1 MSFIVEKDKI
11 QLENKINKTVTTL
24 FSLKKSDDFD
34 ESEYKTLFTKLSD
47 LIWRWAK
54 ITFGQKVENASIE
67 IMECIRRSI
76 SSFNDGENEY
86 LKYIS
91 ASLKI
96 EIEKANRKNQLSE
109 KELIKIPEKKR
120 RRINQILKYAEG
132 YGKSLESNSDLK
144 KIASVFN
151 LSDFDL
157 IELLQWKHQTGVLQ
171 DCVISNDG
179 NEISLIESQIFS
191 QNFLFNPEV
200 VFLNKEINKN
210 IENRIKDFLSLV
222 DEVFVQEKE
231 NSENQKKSKQY
242 VGALITRQIIEDLL
256 KIYSIDQTKIC
267 RMLNKKRFTDQTV
280 LELFKQEKLIS
291 QQAIAAW
298 YNKDKTDASRK
309 VNTFLQKL
317 QEKLST
323 VEKVDSSV

>member
-1 MSFIVEKDKI
+1 MDKDKN
-11 QLENKINKTVTTL
+11 QLEIKINKTAIDI

-54 ITFGQKVENASIE
+54 ITFGQKIENASSE
-67 IMECIRRSI
+67 IMECIKRSL
-76 SSFNDGENEY
+76 SSFKEGENEY
-86 LKYIS
+86 VKYIS

-109 KELIKIPEKKR
+109 RELIRIPEKKR
-120 RRINQILKYAEG
+120 IRINQIFKYAEG

-144 KIASVFN
+144 KMASVFN

-157 IELLQWKHQTGVLQ
+157 KELLQWKHQAGVLQ
-171 DCVISNDG
+171 DYVISNDG
-179 NEISLIESQIFS
+179 KEFSLIESQISS
-191 QNFLFNPEV
+191 QSFVFNPED

-210 IENRIKDFLSLV
+210 IENRINDFLSLV

-231 NSENQKKSKQY
+231 KTENQKKSKQY
-242 VGALITRQIIEDLL
+242 VGALITRQIMEDLS
-256 KIYSIDQTKIC
+256 KIHTIDQTKIC
-267 RMLNKKRFTDQTV
+267 KMLNKKRFTDQTV

-291 QQAIAAW
+291 QQEIAAW

-309 VNTFLQKL
+309 LKTFWQKL
-317 QEKLST
+317 QENCQP
-323 VEKVDSSV
+323 

>member
-1 MSFIVEKDKI
+1 MDKDKN
-11 QLENKINKTVTTL
+11 QLEIKINKTAIDI

-54 ITFGQKVENASIE
+54 ITFGQKIENASIE
-67 IMECIRRSI
+67 IMECIKRSL
-76 SSFNDGENEY
+76 SSFKEGENEY
-86 LKYIS
+86 VKYIS

-109 KELIKIPEKKR
+109 RELIRIPEKKR
-120 RRINQILKYAEG
+120 IRINQIFKYAEG

-144 KIASVFN
+144 KVASVFN

-157 IELLQWKHQTGVLQ
+157 KELLQWKHQAGVLQ
-171 DCVISNDG
+171 DYVISNDG
-179 NEISLIESQIFS
+179 KEFSLIESQIS
-191 QNFLFNPEV
+191 RQSFLFNPEA
-200 VFLNKEINKN
+200 VFFNKEINKN
-210 IENRIKDFLSLV
+210 IENRINDFLSLV

-231 NSENQKKSKQY
+231 KTENQKKSKQY
-242 VGALITRQIIEDLL
+242 VGALITRQIMEDLS
-256 KIYSIDQTKIC
+256 KIHSIDQTKIC

-291 QQAIAAW
+291 QQEIAAW

-309 VNTFLQKL
+309 LKTFWQKL
-317 QEKLST
+317 PENCQP
-323 VEKVDSSV
+323 

>member
-1 MSFIVEKDKI
+1 MEQDKI
-11 QLENKINKTVTTL
+11 QLEDKINKIVTSL

-54 ITFGQKVENASIE
+54 ITFGQKIENASIE
-67 IMECIRRSI
+67 IMECIKRSL
-76 SSFNDGENEY
+76 SSFKEGENEY
-86 LKYIS
+86 VKYIS

-109 KELIKIPEKKR
+109 RELIRIPEKKR
-120 RRINQILKYAEG
+120 KRINQIFKYAEG

-157 IELLQWKHQTGVLQ
+157 KELLQWKHQAGVLQ
-171 DCVISNDG
+171 DCVISNDD
-179 NEISLIESQIFS
+179 NEISLIESQISS
-191 QNFLFNPEV
+191 QSFLFNPEA

-231 NSENQKKSKQY
+231 KTENQKKSKQY
-242 VGALITRQIIEDLL
+242 VGALITRQIIEELS
-256 KIYSIDQTKIC
+256 KIPSINQTKIC
-267 RMLNKKRFTDQTV
+267 RMLDKKRFTDQTV

-291 QQAIAAW
+291 QQEIAAW

-317 QEKLST
+317 QENLST
-323 VEKVDSSV
+323 IEKVDSSV

>member
-109 KELIKIPEKKR
+109 KELIKIPEK
-120 RRINQILKYAEG
+120 
-132 YGKSLESNSDLK
+132 
-144 KIASVFN
+144 
-151 LSDFDL
+151 
-157 IELLQWKHQTGVLQ
+157 
-171 DCVISNDG
+171 
-179 NEISLIESQIFS
+179 NE
-191 QNFLFNPEV
+191 
-200 VFLNKEINKN
+200 
-210 IENRIKDFLSLV
+210 
-222 DEVFVQEKE
+222 DE
-231 NSENQKKSKQY
+231 
-242 VGALITRQIIEDLL
+242 
-256 KIYSIDQTKIC
+256 
-267 RMLNKKRFTDQTV
+267 
-280 LELFKQEKLIS
+280 
-291 QQAIAAW
+291 
-298 YNKDKTDASRK
+298 
-309 VNTFLQKL
+309 
-317 QEKLST
+317 
-323 VEKVDSSV
+323 

>member
-1 MSFIVEKDKI
+1 MEQDKI
-11 QLENKINKTVTTL
+11 QLEDKINKIVTTL
-24 FSLKKSDDFD
+24 FSLKKSDEFD

-54 ITFGQKVENASIE
+54 ITFGQKIENASIE
-67 IMECIRRSI
+67 IMECIKRSL
-76 SSFNDGENEY
+76 SSFKEGENEY
-86 LKYIS
+86 VKYIS

-96 EIEKANRKNQLSE
+96 EIENANRKNQLSE
-109 KELIKIPEKKR
+109 RELIRIPEKKR
-120 RRINQILKYAEG
+120 IRIKQIFKYAEG

-157 IELLQWKHQTGVLQ
+157 KELLQWKHQAGVLQ
-171 DCVISNDG
+171 DYVISNDG
-179 NEISLIESQIFS
+179 NEISLIESQISS
-191 QNFLFNPEV
+191 QSFLFNPEA
-200 VFLNKEINKN
+200 VFFNKEINKN
-210 IENRIKDFLSLV
+210 IENRINDFLSLV

-231 NSENQKKSKQY
+231 KTENQKKSKQY
-242 VGALITRQIIEDLL
+242 VGALITRQIMEDLS
-256 KIYSIDQTKIC
+256 KIHSIDQTKIC
-267 RMLNKKRFTDQTV
+267 KMLNKKRFTDQTV

-291 QQAIAAW
+291 QQEIAAL

-309 VNTFLQKL
+309 VKTFLQKI

-323 VEKVDSSV
+323 IEKVDSSV

>member
-1 MSFIVEKDKI
+1 MEQDKI
-11 QLENKINKTVTTL
+11 QLEDKINKIVTSL

-54 ITFGQKVENASIE
+54 ITFGQKIENASIE
-67 IMECIRRSI
+67 IMECIKRSL
-76 SSFNDGENEY
+76 SSFKEGENEY
-86 LKYIS
+86 VKYIS

-109 KELIKIPEKKR
+109 RELIRIPEKKR
-120 RRINQILKYAEG
+120 IRIKQIFKYAEG

-157 IELLQWKHQTGVLQ
+157 KELLQWKHQAGVLQ
-171 DCVISNDG
+171 DCVISNDD
-179 NEISLIESQIFS
+179 NEISLIESQISS
-191 QNFLFNPEV
+191 QSFLFNPEA

-231 NSENQKKSKQY
+231 KTENQKKSKQY
-242 VGALITRQIIEDLL
+242 VGALITRQIMEDLS
-256 KIYSIDQTKIC
+256 KIHSIDQTKIC

-291 QQAIAAW
+291 QQEIAAW

-317 QEKLST
+317 QENLST
-323 VEKVDSSV
+323 IAKVDSSV

>member
-1 MSFIVEKDKI
+1 MEQDKI
-11 QLENKINKTVTTL
+11 QLEDKINKIVTSL

-67 IMECIRRSI
+67 IMECIKRSL
-76 SSFNDGENEY
+76 SSFKEGENEY
-86 LKYIS
+86 VKYIS

-109 KELIKIPEKKR
+109 RELIRIPEKKR
-120 RRINQILKYAEG
+120 KRINQIFKYAEG

-157 IELLQWKHQTGVLQ
+157 KELLQWKHQAGVLQ
-171 DCVISNDG
+171 DYVISNDG
-179 NEISLIESQIFS
+179 NEISLIESQISS
-191 QNFLFNPEV
+191 QSFLFNPEA

-210 IENRIKDFLSLV
+210 IENRINDFLSLV

-231 NSENQKKSKQY
+231 KTENQKKSKQY
-242 VGALITRQIIEDLL
+242 VGALITRQIMEDLS
-256 KIYSIDQTKIC
+256 KIHSIDQTKIC
-267 RMLNKKRFTDQTV
+267 RMLDKKRFTDQTV

-291 QQAIAAW
+291 QQEIAAL

-309 VNTFLQKL
+309 VKTFLQKI
-317 QEKLST
+317 QEKMST
-323 VEKVDSSV
+323 IEKVDSSV

>member
-1 MSFIVEKDKI
+1 MEQDKI
-11 QLENKINKTVTTL
+11 QLEDKINKIVTSL

-67 IMECIRRSI
+67 IMECIKRSL
-76 SSFNDGENEY
+76 SSFKEGENEY
-86 LKYIS
+86 VKYIS

-109 KELIKIPEKKR
+109 RELIRIPEKKR
-120 RRINQILKYAEG
+120 KRINQIFKYAER

-157 IELLQWKHQTGVLQ
+157 KELLQWKHQAGVLQ
-171 DCVISNDG
+171 DYVISNDG
-179 NEISLIESQIFS
+179 NEISLIESQISS
-191 QNFLFNPEV
+191 QSFLFNPEA

-210 IENRIKDFLSLV
+210 IENRINDFLSLV

-231 NSENQKKSKQY
+231 KTENQKKSKQY
-242 VGALITRQIIEDLL
+242 VGALITRQIMEDLS
-256 KIYSIDQTKIC
+256 KIHSIDQTKIC
-267 RMLNKKRFTDQTV
+267 RMLDKKRFTDQTV

-291 QQAIAAW
+291 QQEIAAL

-309 VNTFLQKL
+309 VKTFLQKI
-317 QEKLST
+317 QEKMST
-323 VEKVDSSV
+323 IEKVDSSV

>member
-1 MSFIVEKDKI
+1 MDKDKN
-11 QLENKINKTVTTL
+11 QLEIKISKTAIDI

-34 ESEYKTLFTKLSD
+34 ESEYKALFTKLSD

-67 IMECIRRSI
+67 IMECIKRSL
-76 SSFNDGENEY
+76 SSFKEGENEY
-86 LKYIS
+86 VKYIS

-109 KELIKIPEKKR
+109 RELIRIPEKKR
-120 RRINQILKYAEG
+120 IRINQIFKYAEG

-157 IELLQWKHQTGVLQ
+157 KELLQWKHQAGVLQ

-179 NEISLIESQIFS
+179 NEISLIESQISS
-191 QNFLFNPEV
+191 QSFLFNPEA

-210 IENRIKDFLSLV
+210 IENRINDFLSFV

-231 NSENQKKSKQY
+231 KTENQKKSKQY
-242 VGALITRQIIEDLL
+242 VGALITRQIIEELS
-256 KIYSIDQTKIC
+256 KIPSINQTKIC
-267 RMLNKKRFTDQTV
+267 RMLDKKRFTDQTV

-291 QQAIAAW
+291 QQEIAAW

-317 QEKLST
+317 QENLST
-323 VEKVDSSV
+323 IEKVDSSV

>member
-1 MSFIVEKDKI
+1 MEKDKI

>member
-1 MSFIVEKDKI
+1 MEQDKI
-11 QLENKINKTVTTL
+11 QLEDKINKIVTSL

-96 EIEKANRKNQLSE
+96 EIENANRKNQLSE
-109 KELIKIPEKKR
+109 RELIRIPEKKR
-120 RRINQILKYAEG
+120 KRINQIFKYAEG
-132 YGKSLESNSDLK
+132 YGKSLELNSDLK
-144 KIASVFN
+144 KIASVFK

-179 NEISLIESQIFS
+179 NEISLIESQISS
-191 QNFLFNPEV
+191 QSFLFNPEA

-231 NSENQKKSKQY
+231 NTENQKKSKQY

-280 LELFKQEKLIS
+280 LELFKQEKQIS
-291 QQAIAAW
+291 QQEIAAW

-309 VNTFLQKL
+309 VNTFLRKL

>member
-1 MSFIVEKDKI
+1 MEKDKI

-191 QNFLFNPEV
+191 QNFLFNPEA

-231 NSENQKKSKQY
+231 NTENQKKSKQY
-242 VGALITRQIIEDLL
+242 VGALITRQIMEDLS
-256 KIYSIDQTKIC
+256 KIHSIDQTKIC
-267 RMLNKKRFTDQTV
+267 RMLDKKRFTDQTV

-291 QQAIAAW
+291 QQEIAAW

-309 VNTFLQKL
+309 VNTFLRKL

>member
-1 MSFIVEKDKI
+1 MEQDKI
-11 QLENKINKTVTTL
+11 QLEDKINKIITSL
-24 FSLKKSDDFD
+24 FTLKKSDDFD

-54 ITFGQKVENASIE
+54 ITFGQKIENASIE
-67 IMECIRRSI
+67 IMECIKRSL
-76 SSFNDGENEY
+76 SSFKEGENEY
-86 LKYIS
+86 VKYIS

-109 KELIKIPEKKR
+109 RELIRIPEKKR
-120 RRINQILKYAEG
+120 IRIKQIFKYAEG

-157 IELLQWKHQTGVLQ
+157 KELLQWKHQAGVLQ
-171 DCVISNDG
+171 DCVISNDR
-179 NEISLIESQIFS
+179 NEFSLIESQISS
-191 QNFLFNPEV
+191 QSFLFNPEA
-200 VFLNKEINKN
+200 VFFNKEINKN
-210 IENRIKDFLSLV
+210 IENRINDFLSLI

-231 NSENQKKSKQY
+231 KTENQKKSKQY
-242 VGALITRQIIEDLL
+242 VGALITRQIMEDLS
-256 KIYSIDQTKIC
+256 KIHSIDQIKIC
-267 RMLNKKRFTDQTV
+267 RMLDKKRFTDQTV

-291 QQAIAAW
+291 QQEIAAW

-317 QEKLST
+317 QENLST
-323 VEKVDSSV
+323 IAKVDSSV

>member
-1 MSFIVEKDKI
+1 MDKDKN
-11 QLENKINKTVTTL
+11 QLEIKINKTAIDI

-54 ITFGQKVENASIE
+54 ITFGQKIENASIE
-67 IMECIRRSI
+67 IMECIKRSL
-76 SSFNDGENEY
+76 SSFKEGENEY
-86 LKYIS
+86 VKYIS

-109 KELIKIPEKKR
+109 RELIRIPEKKR
-120 RRINQILKYAEG
+120 IRINQIFKYAEG

-157 IELLQWKHQTGVLQ
+157 KELLQWKHQAGVLQ
-171 DCVISNDG
+171 DYVISNDG
-179 NEISLIESQIFS
+179 KEFSLIESQIS
-191 QNFLFNPEV
+191 RQSFLFNPEA
-200 VFLNKEINKN
+200 VFFNKEINKN
-210 IENRIKDFLSLV
+210 IENRINDFLSLV

-231 NSENQKKSKQY
+231 KTENQKKSKQY
-242 VGALITRQIIEDLL
+242 VGALITRQIMEDLS
-256 KIYSIDQTKIC
+256 KIHSIDQTKIC

-291 QQAIAAW
+291 QQEIAAW

-309 VNTFLQKL
+309 LKTFWQKL
-317 QEKLST
+317 PENCQP
-323 VEKVDSSV
+323 

>member
-1 MSFIVEKDKI
+1 MEQDKI
-11 QLENKINKTVTTL
+11 QLEDKINKIVTSL

-67 IMECIRRSI
+67 IMECIKRSL
-76 SSFNDGENEY
+76 SSFKEGENEY
-86 LKYIS
+86 VKYIS

-109 KELIKIPEKKR
+109 RELIRIPEKKR
-120 RRINQILKYAEG
+120 IRIKQIFKYAEG

-157 IELLQWKHQTGVLQ
+157 KELLQWKHQAGVLQ
-171 DCVISNDG
+171 DYVISNDG
-179 NEISLIESQIFS
+179 NEISLIESQISS
-191 QNFLFNPEV
+191 QSFLFNPEA
-200 VFLNKEINKN
+200 VFFNKEINKN
-210 IENRIKDFLSLV
+210 IENRINDFLSLV

-231 NSENQKKSKQY
+231 KTENQKKSKQY
-242 VGALITRQIIEDLL
+242 VGALITRQIMEDLS
-256 KIYSIDQTKIC
+256 KIHSIDQTKIC
-267 RMLNKKRFTDQTV
+267 KMLNKKRFTDQTV

-291 QQAIAAW
+291 QQEIAAL

-309 VNTFLQKL
+309 VKTFLQKI

-323 VEKVDSSV
+323 IEKVDSSV